1 MIIERWKALDDNK
14 VLNGD
19 RHTVD
24 FVSSMFT
31 AKKAIDAHVQ
41 DGMTANELLLPVL
54 KNTLTALAL
63 PNAARITSA

>member
-1 MIIERWKALDDNK
+1 
-14 VLNGD
+14 
-19 RHTVD
+19 
-24 FVSSMFT
+24 MFT